1 MSKMSLEEALAEV
14 LDEMDALSAEELRAD
29 LDRHKNGAF
38 AVAMLEASEFFA
50 SQNISRSTYST
61 YIALFREHVA
71 LQDNLDFE
79 SILRSSVQSFE
90 EVALSAANDNSY
102 ALAA

>member
-14 LDEMDALSAEELRAD
+14 LNEMDALSAEELRAD
-29 LDRHKNGAF
+29 LDQHKNGAF
-38 AVAMLEASEFFA
+38 AVALREASEFFA
-50 SQNISRSTYST
+50 SLDVTRSTYST
-61 YIALFREHVA
+61 LIALLREEVT

-79 SILRSSVQSFE
+79 NVLRSSVQWFE
-90 EVALSAANDNSY
+90 ELALSAANDNSY

>member
-14 LDEMDALSAEELRAD
+14 LDEMDSLSAEELRAD
-29 LDRHKNGAF
+29 LDKHKDGAF
-38 AVAMLEASEFFA
+38 AVAMREASEFFA
-50 SQNISRSTYST
+50 SLDVSHATYST
-61 YIALFREHVA
+61 YITLLREHIA

-79 SILRSSVQSFE
+79 TVVRTSVQLIE

>member
-14 LDEMDALSAEELRAD
+14 LDEMDALSADELRAD
-29 LDRHKNGAF
+29 LKKHSNGAF
-38 AVAMLEASEFFA
+38 AVAMREASEFFA
-50 SQNISRSTYST
+50 SFGVSHST
-61 YIALFREHVA
+61 YIALFREHMA
-71 LQDNLDFE
+71 MQDNLDFE
-79 SILRSSVQSFE
+79 NVLRSSVQLFE